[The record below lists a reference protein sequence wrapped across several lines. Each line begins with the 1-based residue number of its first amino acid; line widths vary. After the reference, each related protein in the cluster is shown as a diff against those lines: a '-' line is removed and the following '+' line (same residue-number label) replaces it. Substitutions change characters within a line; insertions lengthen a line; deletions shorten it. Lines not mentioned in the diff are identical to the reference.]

1 MTIPDSDLRVPLGD
15 TGWALWRDAAVRG
28 TGFPARLVDDFCDPE
43 LAAAADATYSAG
55 APEDRGPAQ
64 ADYEK
69 AFAAAAE
76 RLTAASARLAAD
88 PAFREAVAW
97 QNPDVVRNCLDRVA
111 AGGARTR
118 KNRKQEVLIASYL
131 QRYCLKND
139 TIGFFG
145 PFGWARFDGVAD
157 GAAAVSGASGSGG
170 LVVIPGANRL
180 SRRTTYFEDW
190 AVSVLAAQLA
200 DRPDVWPWLRPRL
213 APSAAIAGRTVQLP
227 FRRPV
232 TLTAAQA
239 RVIGLCDGSRTVAEL
254 VGTPPDPATA
264 AALLQLRAAGV
275 LRADLAGALSAR
287 PEHELADRITELGD
301 PAVGERARE
310 PLARLVAARDA
321 VGDAAGDAD
330 RVLRATSELASV
342 FHEITGGAATRRH
355 GGVYAGRTLVY
366 EDTVRDVE
374 VRVGERFVA
383 ALAPP
388 LGIVLDSARWLA
400 ATVAAR
406 YEARARELF
415 DAETARTGLT
425 WMPMLQLLTTL
436 MPEIARLAAGGA
448 GARIVAETSA
458 ELQAKWRR
466 LLGLSAEDLD
476 RTARHAVAATD
487 IAEAAAEEFAFEEP
501 RLALAGM
508 HCPDLML
515 SAADTEA
522 LNRGDID
529 FTLGELHCAALTV
542 QMRCF
547 YEQNPAQDRLRA
559 AAIAFGPPQRMV
571 IMPRLDTAQTTAR
584 MGRAVELVSPD
595 SLFVSIGMESME
607 PPPGARVVS
616 VLDLLVQDRDGE
628 LVVRHRSGGA
638 EQPLLKAIADPLS
651 ALLTDAFQ
659 PFGGGAPHRPRI
671 TVDRL
676 TVARETWTFPA
687 DSLAWARQKDESR
700 RYAAARRWRAGSGLP
715 ERAFLRIPG
724 ERKPMAV
731 DFRSL
736 PLVNLLARSIRRT
749 AGAED
754 GRLSV
759 SVAEMLPEP
768 EGLWLR
774 DAAGEG
780 YTAELRLIA
789 ERPIGR

>member
-1 MTIPDSDLRVPLGD
+1 MTVPASDLRIPLGD

-28 TGFPARLVDDFCDPE
+28 TGFPARIVEDFCDSE
-43 LAAAADATYSAG
+43 LAAAADAADGG
-55 APEDRGPAQ
+55 APEAREQ
-64 ADYEK
+64 YEK
-69 AFAAAAE
+69 AFAAASD
-76 RLTAASARLAAD
+76 RLTAATRRLAAD

-111 AGGARTR
+111 ADGPRSR
-118 KNRKQEVLIASYL
+118 KNRKQEVVIASYL

-145 PFGWARFDGVAD
+145 PFGWARFDAID
-157 GAAAVSGASGSGG
+157 GSEGDSVG
-170 LVVIPGANRL
+170 LIATPGPSLL
-180 SRRTTYFEDW
+180 SRRTAYFEDW
-190 AVSVLAAQLA
+190 AVSALADQLA
-200 DRPDVWPWLRPRL
+200 DRPDVWPRLRPRL
-213 APSAAIAGRTVQLP
+213 APAAAITGRTVRLP
-227 FRRPV
+227 FRRAV

-239 RVIGLCDGSRTVAEL
+239 RVIGLCDGARTVADL
-254 VGTPPDPATA
+254 AGTPPDPAVA

-275 LRADLAGALSAR
+275 LRIDLAGALTAR
-287 PEHELADRITELGD
+287 PEHDLAERIAALDD
-301 PAVGERARE
+301 PAVCERARE
-310 PLARLVAARDA
+310 PLDRLVTARDA
-321 VGDAAGDAD
+321 VADAAGDAD
-330 RVLRATSELASV
+330 RVLAAASELSTV
-342 FHEITGGAATRRH
+342 FHEITGVDATRRP

-366 EDTVRDVE
+366 EDTVRDVG
-374 VRVGERFVA
+374 VRVGGRFVA

-400 ATVAAR
+400 ATVADR

-415 DAETARTGLT
+415 QTETERTGLT
-425 WMPMLQLLTTL
+425 WMPMFQLLTTL

-448 GARIVAETSA
+448 GAQIVAETSA
-458 ELQAKWRR
+458 ELQARWRR
-466 LLGLSAEDLD
+466 VLGLSAEDFD
-476 RTARHAVAATD
+476 RTARHGVTSSE
-487 IAEAAAEEFAFEEP
+487 ISEAAAKEFAFAEP

-515 SAADTEA
+515 SAADAEA
-522 LNRGDID
+522 LARGDID

-559 AAIAFGPPQRMV
+559 AAIAFGPPERMV
-571 IMPRLDTAQTTAR
+571 IIPRLDTAQTTAR

-616 VLDLLVQDRDGE
+616 VLDLLVHDRDGE
-628 LVVRHRSGGA
+628 LVVRHRDGSV

-659 PFGGGAPHRPRI
+659 PFAAVRHRPRI
-671 TVDRL
+671 TIDRL
-676 TVARETWTFPA
+676 TIARETWTFPA
-687 DSLAWARQKDESR
+687 ESLAWALQKDERR
-700 RYAAARRWRAGSGLP
+700 RYAAARRWRIESDLP
-715 ERAFLRIPG
+715 ERAFIRIPG
-724 ERKPMAV
+724 ERKPMAL

-749 AGAED
+749 AGEGGGGTVA
-754 GRLSV
+754 
-759 SVAEMLPEP
+759 VAEMLPKP
-768 EGLWLR
+768 ERLWLR

-789 ERPIGR
+789 ERPITEV